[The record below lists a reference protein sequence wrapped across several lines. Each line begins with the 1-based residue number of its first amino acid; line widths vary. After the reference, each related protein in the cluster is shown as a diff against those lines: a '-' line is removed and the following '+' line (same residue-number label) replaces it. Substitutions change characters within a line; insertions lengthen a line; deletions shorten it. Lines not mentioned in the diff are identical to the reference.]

1 MTQILTVEQ
10 TANAIPALT
19 QSSIRWQL
27 FNRELNGLSSSGAII
42 QNGRRILI
50 DLPKYLEWLREQ
62 GGGNANA

>member
-1 MTQILTVEQ
+1 MTEILTVEQ

-62 GGGNANA
+62 GGANESA